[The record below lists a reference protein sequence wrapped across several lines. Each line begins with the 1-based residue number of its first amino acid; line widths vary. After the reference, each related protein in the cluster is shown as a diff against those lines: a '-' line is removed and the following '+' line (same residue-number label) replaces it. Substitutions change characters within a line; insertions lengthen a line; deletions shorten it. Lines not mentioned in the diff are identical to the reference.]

1 MTKPFPP
8 DRPQSSEPPT
18 ADLIRRARGHAAA
31 LSYVD
36 ETSASESASIIDE
49 LATELE
55 KADTKLAALAKL
67 AASIPEPMTVWGIQY
82 GDDPRGVIKRSGMSE
97 AEARHRAEPSF
108 GDVVMRRLVYP
119 TFRTEWVPAD
129 G

>member
-1 MTKPFPP
+1 MTKPLPP
-8 DRPQSSEPPT
+8 DRPQSSESPT

-36 ETSASESASIIDE
+36 EPYASESASIIDE
-49 LATELE
+49 LA
-55 KADTKLAALAKL
+55 AALEALPKY
-67 AASIPEPMTVWGIQY
+67 PEPVEAWGIQY
-82 GDDPRGVIKRSGMSE
+82 GDDPRGVIKRSGISE